1 MVLAANMVKWQVLRQ
16 FCEEHG
22 YGRLITDGKHPIQ
35 FYWQHPVPVAFAT
48 DLMTRLQTGPLYWP
62 EYRLLRDRHKMT
74 WAQLAVVV
82 LRCRLRW
89 TLAPFCLRLN

>member
-16 FCEEHG
+16 LCEEHG

-74 WAQLAVVV
+74 WAQFAVVV
-82 LRCRLRW
+82 LRYRLRW